1 MLGLAA
7 GLFAA
12 CLLAILKPGSGWLLF
27 VSGLVTVSVASFLQA
42 VSDRRYLD
50 VLSRRYEQL
59 QHNQE
64 ILEDNYQKQLAQ
76 ERILLQITLNIRQS
90 LNLNQVMETAVSEV
104 RSLLRVNR
112 VLIYQFQPDWR
123 GQIVAESV
131 SEPEFSLAGI
141 QIEDNC
147 FANNWDQQYR
157 EGYIHQI
164 EHVAIAGLDDCYRKL
179 LQSMKVKANL
189 VLPIRYGDS
198 LWGLLAAH
206 HCVLPRTWRD
216 SEVVLLTQVAEQL
229 SIAIAQSQ
237 LLKTLQVTNQRLQD
251 QVRIDG
257 LTQIPNRRRFDEYF
271 NDVWLWGCRDHT
283 PVALLLIDVD
293 YFKTYNDFY
302 GHLAGDEVLRKVG
315 LLLNAVVLRATDLV
329 ARYGGEEFVAV
340 LPSTTLEGARA
351 VANRLQ
357 ADLNRLQIT
366 HEHSPVAHWITVS
379 IGIAVTIP
387 TIDIPSTDLIDHA
400 DKALYEAKA
409 AGRNCIM
416 WAESWD

>member
-7 GLFAA
+7 GLVVA
-12 CLLAILKPGSGWLLF
+12 CLLAILKPGSGWLFLA
-27 VSGLVTVSVASFLQA
+27 SGLASVSVASFLQA
-42 VSDRRYLD
+42 ASDRRYLD
-50 VLSRRYEQL
+50 DLSHRYEQL
-59 QHNQE
+59 HDEKE
-64 ILEDNYQKQLAQ
+64 ILEENYQKQLAQ
-76 ERILLQITLNIRQS
+76 ERILLDITLNIRQS
-90 LNLNQVMETAVSEV
+90 LNLSQVMETAVSEV

-123 GQIVAESV
+123 GLIVAESV
-131 SEPEFSLAGI
+131 SEPEFSLMGI
-141 QIEDNC
+141 QIEDYC

-157 EGYIHQI
+157 DGYIHQI
-164 EHVAIAGLDDCYRKL
+164 DHVAIAGLDDCYRRL
-179 LQSMKVKANL
+179 LQSIKVKANL

-206 HCVLPRTWRD
+206 HCILPRTWRN

-302 GHLAGDEVLRKVG
+302 GHLAGDEVLRKIG
-315 LLLNAVVLRATDLV
+315 LLLNSVVLRATDLV

-340 LPSTTLEGARA
+340 LPSTTLEGAQA
-351 VANRLQ
+351 VARRLQ
-357 ADLNRLQIT
+357 ADLQRLQIP
-366 HEHSPVAHWITVS
+366 HNHSPVAAWVTVS

-387 TIDIPSTDLIDHA
+387 TIDVALTDLIDQA
-400 DKALYEAKA
+400 DKALYEAKS

-416 WAESWD
+416 WAESLA